1 MNIDRVIREAI
12 QEAFQSVF
20 ELAIPLEGINLQ
32 PTRKEFEGTYTL
44 IVFPFTAACRLA
56 PEVIAEKIGIWLQ
69 ENTQA
74 IASYNVAKGFL
85 NISIKDAVWLACFNQ
100 MYQDKHLGYLP
111 LNGQKIVVE
120 YSSPNTNKPLHL
132 GHLRNNFLGHAVS
145 GILQAAGYEVYKVN
159 LVNDRGIHI
168 CKSMIA
174 YQHWGKGET
183 PDSSGLKGD
192 QLVGKYYVK
201 FDQVYKEQVAA
212 LTQTLGDAEQAAKQ
226 APLLQEAQAMLKQ
239 WEAGDKEVLA
249 LWRKMNGWVY
259 DGFDITYQKLG
270 VTFDKVYYESQT
282 YLLGKEVVAEGL
294 AKGVFYKRADG
305 SVWID
310 LRQEG
315 LDEKLILRS
324 DGTSVYITQDLGT
337 ADLRYQDFKP
347 NKLVYVVG
355 NEQDYHFE
363 VLTKIMA
370 CLGRPYAADLH
381 HLSYGMVDLPTGKMK
396 SREGT
401 VVDADMLIDEMIETA
416 EEHTNQLG
424 KINDFSPKEAKELY
438 HILAMGA
445 LKYFL
450 LRVDAKK
457 RLLFDPRASIDF
469 QGDTGPFIQYTHA
482 RIAAVL
488 RKVQQAGIVSNN
500 IVVEEKLILHQLERE
515 VIIELVAFP
524 KKLQEAATAYAPAIL
539 AQHALEISKAYNRMY
554 AELSILHEQDATIQL
569 FRIQLST
576 LVGRVIKTI
585 MYLLGIV
592 VPERM

>member
-1 MNIDRVIREAI
+1 MNIDLVLREAI
-12 QEAFQSVF
+12 QNAFQSVF
-20 ELAIPLEGINLQ
+20 ELSIPLADVNLQ
-32 PTRKEFEGTYTL
+32 PTRKEFEGTHTL
-44 IVFPFTAACRLA
+44 IVFPFTTTCKVS
-56 PEVIAEKIGIWLQ
+56 PEVIANKIGDWMQ
-69 ENTQA
+69 TNTQA
-74 IASYNVAKGFL
+74 IASYNVVKGFL
-85 NISIKDAVWLACFNQ
+85 NLSIKDTIWLASFNQ
-100 MYQDKHLGYLP
+100 MYQNKHFGYLP
-111 LNGQKIVVE
+111 SNRQKIVVE

-145 GILQAAGYEVYKVN
+145 EILQAAGYEVYKVN

-168 CKSMIA
+168 CKSMVA
-174 YQHWGKGET
+174 YQHWGRGET
-183 PDSSGLKGD
+183 PESRGLKGD

-226 APLLQEAQAMLKQ
+226 APLLQEAQVMLKQ
-239 WEAGDKEVLA
+239 WEAGNEEVLA

-270 VTFDKVYYESQT
+270 ITFDKVYYESQT

-294 AKGVFYKRADG
+294 AKGTFYKKQDG

-310 LRQEG
+310 LTQEG
-315 LDEKLILRS
+315 LDEKLLLRA

-363 VLTKIMA
+363 VLAKIMA
-370 CLGRPYAADLH
+370 RLGRPYATDLY

-416 EEHTNQLG
+416 EEHTRELG
-424 KINDFSPKEAKELY
+424 KIDGFSKEEAKDLY

-457 RLLFDPRASIDF
+457 RLLFDPQASIDF

-488 RKVQQAGIVSNN
+488 RKVQQADIAFNDIVEQENF
-500 IVVEEKLILHQLERE
+500 VLHPLERE
-515 VIIELVAFP
+515 VIVELAAFP
-524 KKLQEAATAYAPAIL
+524 KKLQESALAYAPAIL
-539 AQHALEISKAYNRMY
+539 AQHVLEIAKAYNRMY
-554 AELSILHEQDATIQL
+554 AELSILHEQDTKVQL
-569 FRIQLST
+569 FRIQLSV
-576 LVGRVIKTI
+576 LVAQVIKTV
-585 MYLLGIV
+585 MHLLGIV

>member
-1 MNIDRVIREAI
+1 MNIDLVLREAI
-12 QEAFQSVF
+12 QNAFKSVF
-20 ELAIPLEGINLQ
+20 ELSIPLADVNLQ
-32 PTRKEFEGTYTL
+32 PTRKEFEGTHTL
-44 IVFPFTAACRLA
+44 IVFPFTTTCKVS
-56 PEVIAEKIGIWLQ
+56 PEVIANKIGDWMQ
-69 ENTQA
+69 TNTQA
-74 IASYNVAKGFL
+74 IASYNVVKGFL
-85 NISIKDAVWLACFNQ
+85 NLSIKDTIWLASFNQ
-100 MYQDKHLGYLP
+100 MYQNKHFGYLP
-111 LNGQKIVVE
+111 SNRQKIVVE

-145 GILQAAGYEVYKVN
+145 EILQAAGYEVYKVN
-159 LVNDRGIHI
+159 LINDRGIHI
-168 CKSMIA
+168 CKSMVA
-174 YQHWGKGET
+174 YQHWGRGET
-183 PDSSGLKGD
+183 PESSGLKGD

-201 FDQVYKEQVAA
+201 FDQVYKEQVAT
-212 LTQTLGDAEQAAKQ
+212 LTQTLGNAEQAAKQ

-239 WEAGDKEVLA
+239 WEAGNEEILA
-249 LWRKMNGWVY
+249 LWKKMNGWVY

-270 VTFDKVYYESQT
+270 ITFDKVYYESQT

-294 AKGVFYKRADG
+294 AKGTFYKKQDG

-310 LRQEG
+310 LTQEG
-315 LDEKLILRS
+315 LDEKLLLRA

-363 VLTKIMA
+363 VLAKIMA
-370 CLGRPYAADLH
+370 RLGRPYATDLY

-416 EEHTNQLG
+416 EEHTRELG
-424 KINDFSPKEAKELY
+424 KIDGFSKEEAKDLY

-457 RLLFDPRASIDF
+457 RLLFDPQASIDF
-469 QGDTGPFIQYTHA
+469 QGDTGPFIQYTYA

-488 RKVQQAGIVSNN
+488 RKVQQAGIAFND
-500 IVVEEKLILHQLERE
+500 IVEQENFVLHPLERE
-515 VIIELVAFP
+515 VIVELAAFP
-524 KKLQEAATAYAPAIL
+524 KKLQESALAYAPAIL
-539 AQHALEISKAYNRMY
+539 AQHVLEIAKAYNRMY
-554 AELSILHEQDATIQL
+554 AELSILHEQDTKIQL
-569 FRIQLST
+569 FRIQLSV
-576 LVGRVIKTI
+576 LVAQVIKNI
-585 MYLLGIV
+585 MHLLGIV